1 MKLFAN
7 LLLIAGLVVAAVGA
21 ANSQVPYR
29 TLSLGAA
36 TVLEGQY
43 LYGNELTGT
52 EQEALEALRQR
63 LGDEDFANLEDPRS
77 KLTWIDEAFVL
88 NPDRASHEPLELG
101 SKAEALDALEER
113 LGGEAFS
120 ALEDPDADLTWIDE
134 AFVVHPHGSPIGP
147 EVVAALRARGDTSV
161 RVMDPPRASEIL
173 PVSLEDTSNLV
184 GRVVAEPIELGR
196 VETTLPAGRKMTAF
210 SLTDIARAGVETLP
224 LEGVENV
231 QLQLAD
237 HDPAS
242 AEAKQQRK
250 PYEGQVLA
258 EEFTFQKI
266 DEITAGSFIDEPV
279 AQRIVDA
286 GVLEVEA
293 KVLKQFSWQ
302 HWQGKWFF
310 VGGVVAMFLGM
321 LLKRSAAS
329 VVESE
334 EGESTGYGALVALL
348 DRGRLEVT
356 ALADR
361 ADGLGARE
369 IHEALDP
376 ILAEVCQPFVDGR
389 ETLRR
394 RFGARGFAAVMGPF
408 AAGERWLNRAWSAA
422 VDGYEAEA
430 RESLR
435 EALEPLEDAR
445 EALGE

>member
-7 LLLIAGLVVAAVGA
+7 LLLIVGLVIAAVGA

-36 TVLEGQY
+36 SVLEGQF
-43 LYGNELTGT
+43 LYGNDLTGT
-52 EQEALEALRQR
+52 EGEALEALRQR
-63 LGDEDFANLEDPRS
+63 MG
-77 KLTWIDEAFVL
+77 DEAF
-88 NPDRASHEPLELG
+88 AELQ
-101 SKAEALDALEER
+101 
-113 LGGEAFS
+113 
-120 ALEDPDADLTWIDE
+120 DPTEQLIPADGV
-134 AFVVHPHGSPIGP
+134 FVAHPHGSPLNA
-147 EVVAALRARGDTSV
+147 EVVAALRQRGRTDV
-161 RVMDPPRASEIL
+161 RVMDPPRASEVI
-173 PVSLEDTSNLV
+173 PVNLDDPSAIV

-210 SLTDIARAGVETLP
+210 SLTDLARAGVETLA
-224 LEGVENV
+224 LEGLGSV
-231 QLQLAD
+231 QLQLEG
-237 HDPAS
+237 HEPES
-242 AEAKQQRK
+242 KEAAQHRK
-250 PYEGQVLA
+250 PFERQFLA
-258 EEFTFQKI
+258 EDFTFQKI
-266 DEITAGSFIDEPV
+266 DEITAGSFIDEEV

-286 GVLEVEA
+286 GVLEVDA

-321 LLKRSAAS
+321 LLKRSANR

-334 EGESTGYGALVALL
+334 EREATGYGALVALL

-361 ADGLGARE
+361 SEELGAQE

-376 ILAEVCQPFVDGR
+376 ILADVCQPFVDGR

-422 VDGYEAEA
+422 VDGYEVEA

-435 EALEPLEDAR
+435 EALEPLGDAR